1 MYVEDDP
8 INIVFGKS
16 LFSKIGHDITVA
28 ENGIECLEKMKRNKY
43 DLVLMDIQMP
53 IMSGIEA
60 ISEIRKMEN
69 NSGFHQPVIALTAF
83 SMRGD
88 KELYLEDGFDG
99 YVSKPLSIKE
109 LISEISRVMDKY
121 GALGTNNE

>member
-1 MYVEDDP
+1 LYVEDDP

-88 KELYLEDGFDG
+88 KEHYLEDGFDG

>member
-1 MYVEDDP
+1 M
-8 INIVFGKS
+8 NQ
-16 LFSKIGHDITVA
+16 
-28 ENGIECLEKMKRNKY
+28 KMKRNKY

-88 KELYLEDGFDG
+88 KEHYLEDGFDG

>member
-43 DLVLMDIQMP
+43 DLVLIDIQMP

-88 KELYLEDGFDG
+88 KEHYLEDGFDG

>member
-60 ISEIRKMEN
+60 ISESRKMEN

-121 GALGTNNE
+121 GALGTSNE

>member
-121 GALGTNNE
+121 GALGTSNE